1 MADSGRFKPSKSKPI
16 RKTYLITD
24 PDIKDIKVLGKGAY
38 GCVVKPVKKCKDD
51 SINQA
56 VKREEETGKKFVT
69 KIIKDRS
76 DRSENRHIVEK
87 TIDNNEIARRA
98 SSRAIRSND
107 RATEDYGMEIYD
119 CELETPVQIPDCQ
132 MPLSDQ
138 SLIMTE
144 LGGMDGQEIIGPKK
158 RELITDLTSITVDDI
173 ERAILSNL
181 INIQQLHLLGWVNLD
196 IKLGN
201 LLPNFSTPFS
211 FKIIDYDLF
220 QKLNKRDAFGYY
232 EAKYFFPP
240 EYTAYGK
247 VLWERRPSLTE
258 TDFLNWVAISMNDLF
273 DTLSTNGYDFVVDK
287 FYDLVYNIKP
297 PVQADSDAA
306 WSNTYKLNKDTLVR
320 LHRAVLARTDK
331 SKYNVPEFK
340 ELVASV
346 EYYMY
351 AIAIYTFIAELLP
364 TRPLSEKTSWESIL
378 DRLALFFHPIYEKRL
393 EAINNFI
400 RTQTF

>member
-1 MADSGRFKPSKSKPI
+1 MADSGRFSPSKTKPI
-16 RKTYLITD
+16 KKTYLITD

-76 DRSENRHIVEK
+76 DKSENRQIVEK

-98 SSRAIRSND
+98 SSRAIRSNEK
-107 RATEDYGMEIYD
+107 ATEDYGMEIYD
-119 CELETPVQIPDCQ
+119 CELETPVQIPNCK

-181 INIQQLHLLGWVNLD
+181 INIHQLHLLGWVNLD

-247 VLWERRPSLTE
+247 VLWERRSSLTE

-287 FYDLVYNIKP
+287 FYNLVYNIEP

-306 WSNTYKLNKDTLVR
+306 WSNTYKLNKDALVR

-331 SKYNVPEFK
+331 SKYDVPEFK

-346 EYYMY
+346 EYFMY

-364 TRPLSEKTSWESIL
+364 TRHLSEKTSWESIL
-378 DRLALFFHPIYEKRL
+378 DRLAPFFHPIYEKRL